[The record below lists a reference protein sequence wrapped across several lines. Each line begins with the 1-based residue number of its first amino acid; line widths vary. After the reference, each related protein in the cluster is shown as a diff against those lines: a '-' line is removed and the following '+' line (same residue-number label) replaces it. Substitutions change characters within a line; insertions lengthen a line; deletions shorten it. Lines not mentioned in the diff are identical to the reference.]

1 MGTLV
6 LTSHFVLYEEVL
18 LSLYIRGHQSV
29 SFREV
34 FFYCVL
40 YPRFSVLYQAPSG
53 EKGYLMYVCVC
64 VSHSTGDPLFV
75 SVFWSSSTA
84 TDFVSLPVRQLL
96 DSICLSLHN
105 YTDTEAEVL

>member
-1 MGTLV
+1 M
-6 LTSHFVLYEEVL
+6 
-18 LSLYIRGHQSV
+18 

-34 FFYCVL
+34 FFYCML
-40 YPRFSVLYQAPSG
+40 YPRFRVLYQDPSG
-53 EKGYLMYVCVC
+53 EKGYLMYVYVCVC

-96 DSICLSLHN
+96 DSISLSLYN
-105 YTDTEAEVL
+105 YTDTEDEVL